1 MPETGN
7 NINGYKKILS
17 IRLWRG
23 GLSFYIQGNARQP
36 AVSLS
41 RAVSCDNEF
50 ASSLDDALAEAG
62 VKSGGAHYDVVQVFI
77 DTSDTIYIPAELVD
91 RADMEEL
98 LEAAGISVSHNSAI
112 VVADSVCGVG
122 AVSVFPR
129 EFIEALQDRFRGL
142 LRFFSPLHEILL
154 AASLSDKIKD
164 TLIIY
169 PTACSVYIVQY
180 DKACDLI
187 LAETYPVSGEAD
199 VIYYCTELT
208 AADKTGKVR
217 IMLYGER
224 APRYLSAVKKFF
236 VKTSILRPKI

>member
-23 GLSFYIQGNARQP
+23 GLSLYIQGNARRR

-41 RAVSCDNEF
+41 RVFSCDNEF

-62 VKSGGAHYDVVQVFI
+62 IKSGGAHYDTVQVFI
-77 DTSDTIYIPAELVD
+77 DTADTVYIPAELVD

-98 LEAAGISVSHNSAI
+98 LEAAGILVNPNSAI

-129 EFIEALQDRFRGL
+129 EFIEALQERFKGL
-142 LRFFSPLHEILL
+142 LRFFSPLHEILI
-154 AASLSDKIKD
+154 AVRLSGKIKD
-164 TLIIY
+164 ALIIY

-180 DKACDLI
+180 DKACDLV
-187 LAETYPVSGEAD
+187 LAETYPISGEAD

-208 AADKTGKVR
+208 ATDKAGKVR

-236 VKTSILRPKI
+236 VKTSILRPKM